1 MFLKAILSSTN
12 DSLKSAVF
20 LFDGEVKDADEN
32 LETVGKK
39 KKGPRNKC
47 SYQESVEKPI
57 QVSIFLPCV
66 SNSALLHM
74 HVSNDFY
81 ATWLKQS
88 A

>member
-12 DSLKSAVF
+12 DTLKSAVF

-39 KKGPRNKC
+39 KKGPRNKG

-66 SNSALLHM
+66 STTIF
-74 HVSNDFY
+74 FY
-81 ATWLKQS
+81 VQHCIPTYICFFF
-88 A
+88 